1 MSAGQPLHRSLF
13 SPFALF
19 QRNARLLLIAVVL
32 DGIALSG
39 TMLFFNF
46 FVLAKGYGVDFLGV
60 VNSIPAAVALVLGL
74 PLGRLADRVG
84 YRTGILAGFA
94 VSYSAFAV
102 ALIAPSPAILL
113 AAMALQGAGSTL
125 YYLSISP
132 FLLKHSGKEERSM
145 LFSVNVGLQ
154 SLAGAVGSLLA
165 GQLPGWLNH
174 LTKLTPGSAA
184 SYQMVLLFGVAAG
197 AVGLIPILLTH
208 SIPTIDSSV
217 ASKGILR
224 DPSWTAQEKR
234 STIRMGIPNLLIGFG
249 AALLIPYMNIFFRG
263 RFSTP
268 DSLLGVLFS
277 LSAVLTGSVTLL
289 APWVAGR
296 LGSKIRA
303 VAITQA
309 GSLIFL
315 IILGFSRI
323 FPLTAAAFL
332 ARAALMN
339 MSMPLY
345 SSFCMERAPEGRQGA
360 VSSVLQIAWQTG
372 WAIGP
377 FVSGFVQGRWGFT
390 PLFIATAVFY
400 SLAVTV
406 IWRFFGSAEPRL
418 KTAPAE

>member
-1 MSAGQPLHRSLF
+1 MSAGQSHHRTLF
-13 SPFALF
+13 SPLALF
-19 QRNARLLLIAVVL
+19 QRNARLLLIAVFV
-32 DGIALSG
+32 DGIAVSG

-46 FVLAKGYGVDFLGV
+46 FILARGYSVDFLGLA
-60 VNSIPAAVALVLGL
+60 NSIPAATALILGL

-84 YRTGILAGFA
+84 YRTCILAGFTL
-94 VSYSAFAV
+94 SYVAFAV

-125 YYLSISP
+125 YYLSINP
-132 FLLKHSGKEERSM
+132 FLMKHSGKEERAM

-154 SLAGAVGSLLA
+154 SVAGAVGSLLA

-174 LTKLTPGSAA
+174 LPYLTPGSAQ
-184 SYQMVLLFGVAAG
+184 SYQVVLLFGVAIG
-197 AVGLIPILLTH
+197 VIGLIPLSLTRIQPVLR
-208 SIPTIDSSV
+208 SPD
-217 ASKGILR
+217 AEKGILQ
-224 DPSWTAQEKR
+224 DPAWTTQEKL
-234 STIRMGIPNLLIGFG
+234 STLRLGIPNLLIGFG

-303 VAITQA
+303 VAVTQA
-309 GSLIFL
+309 GSLVFL
-315 IILGFSRI
+315 IILGFSRF

-345 SSFCMERAPEGRQGA
+345 SSFCMERAPEGRHGA

-377 FVSGFVQGRWGFT
+377 FISGFVQSRWGFT
-390 PLFIATAVFY
+390 PLFIATAFFY

-406 IWRFFGSAEPRL
+406 IWRFFGSAERRL
-418 KTAPAE
+418 KTAPVD